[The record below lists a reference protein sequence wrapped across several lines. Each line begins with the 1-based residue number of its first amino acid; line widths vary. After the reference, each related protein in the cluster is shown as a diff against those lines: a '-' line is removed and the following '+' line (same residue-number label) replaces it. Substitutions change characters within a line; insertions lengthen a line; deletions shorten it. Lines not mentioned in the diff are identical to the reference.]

1 MPKKGG
7 KRRKR
12 RTHAS
17 AAPKGAQIEGE
28 EKVPRSFVFKNKKV
42 SQYVQQLIADLRQ
55 VMAPY
60 TALKLK
66 ERKKNSVKDYL
77 SVAGTFGVTHFLVL
91 SQTEAAVNL
100 KVARTPQGPTLS
112 FKVEQYTLCK
122 SIVATQK
129 KPYGPALVYQCPPL
143 VVLNNFAD
151 ATEAHVKL
159 MRVTFQNMFPPINV
173 QTIKLAD
180 CRRVVLFHYLK
191 EDQTVEVRHYSIRAV
206 PTGIS
211 RSVKRVVQARLP
223 NLSRL
228 RDVSE
233 FLTSAAAAGAASDSE
248 GEDEESK
255 VELAQR
261 YAGRG
266 NVQSQQSSVR
276 LTELGPRLRLRLQKV
291 EKGLAEGDVMY
302 HAHVT
307 KTPQEAADLRRR
319 QEEKA
324 AAKKRR
330 REEQEGNVARKR
342 AAREEKLAERAGRRR
357 AAGAAEGKDGGEA
370 AEGEGKGDNS
380 DDTEEEEEGQQSNNG
395 GSDDDVIK
403 DDNGGSSSTGDT
415 PKKEQAEEGREEE
428 EVDSEEEE
436 FFN

>member
-129 KPYGPALVYQCPPL
+129 KPYGPAAGVPVPAAGRAEQLRGRDGGARE
-143 VVLNNFAD
+143 AD
-151 ATEAHVKL
+151 ARDLPEHV
-159 MRVTFQNMFPPINV
+159 PPH
-173 QTIKLAD
+173 QRAD
-180 CRRVVLFHYLK
+180 HQAGRLPPGGALPLPEGGPNRGSAALFHSCCANR
-191 EDQTVEVRHYSIRAV
+191 DQQEREAGGAGAAAEPEPPEGRQRVPHQRRRRRRGLGLRGGGRGEQGGAGPAVRGPRERAE
-206 PTGIS
+206 PAELG
-211 RSVKRVVQARLP
+211 AADGAGP
-223 NLSRL
+223 
-228 RDVSE
+228 
-233 FLTSAAAAGAASDSE
+233 AAAAAAAEGGEGA
-248 GEDEESK
+248 
-255 VELAQR
+255 
-261 YAGRG
+261 
-266 NVQSQQSSVR
+266 
-276 LTELGPRLRLRLQKV
+276 
-291 EKGLAEGDVMY
+291 AEGDVMY